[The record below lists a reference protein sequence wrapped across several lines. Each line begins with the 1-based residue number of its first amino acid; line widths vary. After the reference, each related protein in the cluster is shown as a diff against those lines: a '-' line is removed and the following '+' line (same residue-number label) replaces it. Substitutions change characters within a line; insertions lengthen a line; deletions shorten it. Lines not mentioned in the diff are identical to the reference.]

1 MKITIKRKT
10 KDGGMTYRRWTV
22 EELIEEMNSHR
33 YDSVIINYRS
43 NYTLLQRELPEIRKN
58 SVDRILADLPMACFS
73 KEESQKLGE
82 VQVHAY
88 NPLVLLTIH
97 NLRTEAYAA
106 ELRDRA
112 AQLPYTR
119 LAFVGVCGHSLNVVC
134 QVENVS
140 KVTNDDSV
148 EVCKSLLLR
157 GQQQLR
163 KVYGDHLHVSFDVAD
178 EPENNSCYL
187 SIDKN
192 LYHNPI
198 SIAFPVDLNAPSML
212 GAMDGEC
219 PMPWQV
225 ENRDERHEWRR
236 IYIDNFRK
244 AQNACYNAAD
254 RPFQTL
260 LLLARY
266 CHETGMPQALAES
279 FALLHGEY
287 ADDPVLVR
295 DTFSVE
301 YEKELHNVS
310 RERHLNTTALLMR
323 RTSSFLNTHFRFRKN
338 VLNGIVEYRTNDG
351 VDFDYHL
358 LTPEVQN
365 SMTIMALE
373 SGLNSWDKDM
383 NRYLHS
389 NRVPEY
395 DPVNTYLEGL
405 PEWDGKDRVTELARR
420 VPTKTRNWEYYFHIW
435 MLSMVA
441 QWKGMDDDHGNAI
454 APILIGAQATGKT
467 SFCRI
472 LLPEELMEYYNDS
485 IHFKDDK
492 SVMLALTSFALI
504 NIDEFDSL
512 SRTQQ
517 PLLKYLLSKTDVKYR
532 AAYRNHI
539 EQHKRYCSFIG
550 TTNSLHPLSDPTGS
564 RRFVCVKVASMVDFK
579 TSVDHAQLYAQL
591 VYELNNGERYWL
603 TKEEADELTL
613 QNTVFQRDVD
623 LSVIIPTVIT
633 KPQNEDETE
642 LMTIDDVVGAIKAE
656 YPDITFPARPNTV
669 VGRALTALGYEL
681 VRTHSSRLYKVART

>member
-1 MKITIKRKT
+1 MKITIEKKT
-10 KDGGMTYRRWTV
+10 KGGVIAYRQWTV
-22 EELIEEMNSHR
+22 AELIEEMSSHR
-33 YDSVIINYRS
+33 YDSTIGNYRS
-43 NYTLLQRELPEIRKN
+43 VYQLLQRELPENRKKRTE
-58 SVDRILADLPMACFS
+58 SLLAELPMVCFS
-73 KEESQKLGE
+73 ICRSQKSEDTTPLTF
-82 VQVHAY
+82 
-88 NPLVLLTIH
+88 NPLVLMTIH
-97 NLRTEAYAA
+97 NLRTTEYA
-106 ELRDRA
+106 ETLRERA
-112 AQLPYTR
+112 SQLPYTR
-119 LAFVGVCGHSLNVVC
+119 LAFVGTCNHSLNIVC
-134 QVENVS
+134 QVEDVS
-140 KVTNDDSV
+140 SATKREKICSR
-148 EVCKSLLLR
+148 ELLLK

-163 KVYGDHLHVSFDVAD
+163 KVYGDHLHVSFDTPS
-178 EPENNSCYL
+178 EPEANRCYL
-187 SIDKN
+187 SIDN
-192 LYHNPI
+192 GLYHNPL
-198 SIAFPVDLNAPSML
+198 SVAFPVDMSAPSTL
-212 GAMDGEC
+212 GMMDGEC

-225 ENRDERHEWRR
+225 ENKDERHEWRR

-244 AQNACYNAAD
+244 AQDACFNADD
-254 RPFQTL
+254 RVFQTL
-260 LLLARY
+260 MLLARY
-266 CHETGMPQALAES
+266 CHETGMPQALAEA
-279 FALLHGEY
+279 FTLLHGEY

-301 YEKELHNVS
+301 YEKEIHNVS
-310 RERHLNTTALLMR
+310 INRHLNNTALLMR
-323 RTSSFLNTHFRFRKN
+323 RTSCFLNTHFRFRKN
-338 VLNGIVEYRTNDG
+338 VLNGIVEYRKNDG
-351 VDFDYHL
+351 ADFEYHL

-395 DPVNTYLEGL
+395 DPINTYLEGL
-405 PEWDGKDRVTELARR
+405 PQWDGKDRVSELARR
-420 VPTKTRNWEYYFHIW
+420 VPTATKNWEYYFHIW

-454 APILIGAQATGKT
+454 APILIGSQATGKT

-550 TTNSLHPLSDPTGS
+550 TTNCQHPLTDPTGS
-564 RRFVCVKVASMVDFK
+564 RRFVCVKVASMIDFK
-579 TSVDHAQLYAQL
+579 TPVNHPQLYAQL
-591 VYELNNGERYWL
+591 VHELNNGERYWL
-603 TKEEADELTL
+603 TKEEADTLTL
-613 QNTVFQRDVD
+613 QNTLFQRDMD
-623 LSVIIPTVIT
+623 FATIIPS
-633 KPQNEDETE
+633 
-642 LMTIDDVVGAIKAE
+642 VVGKPEGDDDAEHMTVEEILQAIKDA
-656 YPDITFPARPNTV
+656 YPDITFSNRPNTV
-669 VGRALTALGYEL
+669 IGRTLTALGYEM
-681 VRTHSSRLYKVART
+681 VRTHTSRLYKVVRR